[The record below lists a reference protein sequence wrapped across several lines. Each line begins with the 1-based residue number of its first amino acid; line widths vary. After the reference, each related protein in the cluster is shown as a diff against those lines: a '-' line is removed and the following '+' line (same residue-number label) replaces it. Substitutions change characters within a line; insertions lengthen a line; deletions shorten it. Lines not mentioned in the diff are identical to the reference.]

1 MQERKRRP
9 KLYGMN
15 EYLMIAHE
23 MEKTRLLARKAKKSR
38 HKEEPSLIV
47 SLPPT
52 TVKCIRQLTRK
63 R

>member
-1 MQERKRRP
+1 
-9 KLYGMN
+9 MN

-23 MEKTRLLARKAKKSR
+23 MEKARLLAHRAKTSR
-38 HKEEPSLIV
+38 RKEEPSLTV

-52 TVKCIRQLTRK
+52 TVERIRQQTRK

>member
-1 MQERKRRP
+1 
-9 KLYGMN
+9 LYGMN
-15 EYLMIAHE
+15 EYLMIVHE
-23 MEKTRLLARKAKKSR
+23 MEKARLPARKAKKSR
-38 HKEEPSLIV
+38 HKEEPSLTI